1 MNIYSIQTFSG
12 RNIFSHKPVIKMVID
27 IGDLH
32 DKPTS
37 QLKDFNEKLLKY
49 FPGLKK
55 HYCSLGYEGG
65 FVERLYEG
73 TYLGHVIEHLT
84 LELQNILGY
93 SVNYGKTRIISE
105 PSLYYIIFQYHNEK
119 SAIECGKAAV
129 KIVSDLA
136 YGNEPDVEKIIYN
149 LKQIAAQTDMGPST
163 KSIYDEA
170 IKRGIPVIRY
180 ANDTVMQLGYGKY
193 LKMVEASMTDT
204 PSCVSVDIACNKTLT
219 KELLSWHD
227 IPVPHGEV
235 VYMEEAAVEAAREIG
250 FPVVVKPCDGNQGK
264 GVSLD
269 IRNEEQVRIAFKEA
283 IKFSKA
289 VIVEKFVTGKDYR
302 VLVVGGKV
310 SAVAERKAPTVIGDG
325 IHTIKELVEIEN
337 ANELRGDGHETFLT
351 KIRLDDIAKSVLAK
365 KGMYENYVP
374 EVGEVVFLR
383 ENGNLSTG
391 GTARECT
398 SEIHPYNSFLA
409 VKAAKIVGLDIA
421 GIDITAKDIS
431 KPIDGENGA
440 VIEVNAAP
448 GLRMHL
454 RPTEGNPINV
464 ASDILDML
472 FPEGT
477 PSRIPIVSITGTN
490 GKTTTTRLIKHVL
503 SLDGKIVGMTSTSG
517 IYIGNEC
524 ILKGDNT
531 GPTSARI
538 VLSNRNVEAAV
549 LETARGGIVRKGLG
563 YDVADVGVIVNISE
577 DHIGLDNLN
586 SIQDLAFVKSLVVE
600 AVKPDGYAVLNADDE
615 MTGYVLERVKCKVI
629 LFSRDRNN
637 PLILGQL
644 KSNEK
649 AVYVKGD
656 TIYVYD
662 GTKAFP
668 LIKLKDI
675 PITMGGIAECNIENS
690 LAAIS
695 ALFALK
701 VPFNVIK
708 KGLKTFMPD
717 VKSNPGRFNIF
728 DMGDFKVMLDYGHN
742 PAGYRAVIKFIQK
755 INAKRL
761 VGIIG
766 MPGDRLQ
773 RSIEEVGRMC
783 SNVFEKVYIKEDNEL
798 RSRAMGEVADILYN
812 AIVSTGFEKENIEV
826 IYSEL
831 EALKKAL
838 VTARPGDLIVM
849 FYEEFEPAVEFI
861 EKFREELSKNSEQP
875 ASQIEE
881 TAG

>member
-1 MNIYSIQTFSG
+1 MKIYSIQTFSG

-32 DKPTS
+32 DKPTN
-37 QLKDFNEKLLKY
+37 QLEGFNEKLLKY
-49 FPGLKK
+49 FPGLKE
-55 HYCSLGYEGG
+55 HYCSLGHAGG

-73 TYLGHVIEHLT
+73 TYLGHVIEHLA
-84 LELQNILGY
+84 LEMQNILGY

-105 PSLYYIIFQYHNEK
+105 PSLYYIIFQYFNEK
-119 SAIECGKAAV
+119 SAVECGKAAV
-129 KIVSDLA
+129 KIVSELA
-136 YGNEPDVEKIIYN
+136 SGNEPDVEKILNN

-170 IKRGIPVIRY
+170 VKRGIPVIRY
-180 ANDTVMQLGYGKY
+180 ANDTILQLGYGKY
-193 LKMVEASMTDT
+193 LKMVEASLTDT
-204 PSCVSVDIACNKTLT
+204 PSCVSVDMASNKTLT

-227 IPVPHGEV
+227 IPVPHGDV
-235 VYMEEAAVEAAREIG
+235 AYMEEAAVEAAKEIG

-264 GVSLD
+264 GVSLN
-269 IRNEEQVRIAFKEA
+269 IQNEEQVRTAFREA
-283 IKFSKA
+283 IKFSQA
-289 VIVEKFVTGKDYR
+289 VIVEKFVEGNDYR

-310 SAVAERKAPTVIGDG
+310 SAVAERKAPSVIGDG
-325 IHTIKELVEIEN
+325 VHTIKELVEIEN
-337 ANELRGDGHETFLT
+337 TNELRGDGHEKVLT
-351 KIRLDDIAKSVLAK
+351 KIKLDEIAKCVLAK
-365 KGMYENYVP
+365 KGLDENYIP
-374 EVGEVVFLR
+374 AANELVFLR

-398 SEIHPYNSFLA
+398 SEIHPYNCFLA
-409 VKAAKIVGLDIA
+409 VKAAKIMGLDIA

-440 VIEVNAAP
+440 IIEVNAAP

-454 RPTEGNPINV
+454 CPTEGRPINV
-464 ASDILDML
+464 ASDILDMM
-472 FPEGT
+472 FPEGS

-490 GKTTTTRLIKHVL
+490 GKTTTTRLVKHVL
-503 SLDGKIVGMTSTSG
+503 SLDGKMVGMTSTSG

-531 GPTSARI
+531 GPTSAKI
-538 VLSNRNVEAAV
+538 VLSNRNIDAAV

-563 YDVADVGVIVNISE
+563 YDLADVGVIVNISE
-577 DHIGLDNLN
+577 DHLGLDSLN

-615 MTGYVLERVKCKVI
+615 MTEYVRQRVKCKVI
-629 LFSRDRNN
+629 LFSKERNN

-644 KSNEK
+644 KLNEK
-649 AVYVKGD
+649 AVYIKDD

-662 GTKAFP
+662 GVKTFP

-675 PITMGGIAECNIENS
+675 PITMGGKAECNIENS

-695 ALFALK
+695 ALFALS
-701 VPFNVIK
+701 VPFNIIK

-728 DMGDFKVMLDYGHN
+728 DMGEFKVMLDYGHN

-761 VGIIG
+761 VGVIG

-773 RSIEEVGRMC
+773 SSIEEVGRMC
-783 SNVFEKVYIKEDNEL
+783 SKVFSKIYIKEDNDL
-798 RSRAMGEVADILYN
+798 RNRAAGEVADILYN
-812 AIVSTGFEKENIEV
+812 SIVSTGFEKENIEV

-838 VTARPGDLIVM
+838 VTAKPGDLIVV
-849 FYEEFEPAVEFI
+849 FYEEFEPALELI
-861 EKFREELSKNSEQP
+861 EKFRDELSKNSQQIS
-875 ASQIEE
+875 SQIEE